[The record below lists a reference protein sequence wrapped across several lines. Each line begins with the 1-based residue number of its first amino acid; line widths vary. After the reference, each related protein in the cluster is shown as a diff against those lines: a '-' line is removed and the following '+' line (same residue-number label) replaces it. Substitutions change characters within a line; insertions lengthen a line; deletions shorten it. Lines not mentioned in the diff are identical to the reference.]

1 MSDLEC
7 QEARRQVYAGLRVLA
22 RHGERCVLLRRER
35 LEEDASRYAERVN
48 AVRYG
53 YGFDPQEVH
62 ERGMRYAARRTRR
75 LIREADEEAERYG
88 C

>member
-7 QEARRQVYAGLRVLA
+7 EEARRQVYAGLRVLA

-35 LEEDASRYAERVN
+35 LEEEVTRYSERVHD
-48 AVRYG
+48 VRYG
-53 YGFDPQEVH
+53 YGFETQEVH
-62 ERGMRYAARRTRR
+62 EHSMRYATRRTRR
-75 LIREADEEAERYG
+75 LLREADEEAERYG